1 MSSSMVPVPEASHG
15 ELPFAC
21 DLVMKGGIT
30 SGVVYPAAI
39 VELSRDHRF
48 HNIGGASAGAI
59 AAVAAAAA
67 EYGRQTGGG
76 GFDAL
81 ATIPQEL
88 ADVDRRSG
96 QTMLQRLF
104 VPQPE
109 TKEYFDLFW
118 EQRAMKDARAITRL
132 RGVLPSVLRHSP
144 KVPKSA
150 AAQAVSFGLPVGAAV
165 WFAVAPAA
173 GTIGVLALAGLVGGA
188 TYLGS
193 RSVTGALNMAKDAQ
207 QQVADNLHGLC
218 NGATV
223 GDQIGLT
230 DWLHDRIEA
239 LAGTVRPDP
248 DGGPSSRPLTYGDL
262 EQNEIG
268 LVTLTTNVS
277 QNSSESFP
285 FADETWAFHPDVVAK
300 LFPDAV
306 SSYLVERGRR
316 ATEQSSKRAQLEQQG
331 LLKLP
336 PAEEL
341 PVVMGAR
348 ISLSFPVVLSAV
360 PLWKLVP
367 VERDGDWVTEYQEV
381 WLSDGGICSNMPV
394 HLFDSPLPSRP
405 TYGINLGSGA
415 TETLDDPSGDDS
427 PMALAHRNVWRPIRT
442 GSGMS
447 TPIAEIN
454 KTTEF
459 LGEVLTTMQNW
470 SDNSMT
476 KALGVRDRICTIR
489 LGEGEGGMNLDMSAD
504 KITGLGPRGSA
515 AGENLGWM
523 VRGDIPEHVDTGVD
537 DDEAVTQWTRH
548 RWTRLRSAALGV
560 GRYATD
566 VKEGRTKPAVPQG
579 GPRGNTLSYEEVA
592 KQAASLDYLPY
603 RSDWTDDA
611 GRELNEAVGS
621 LTAIDFATANTKS
634 PPPARRL
641 TLSTRPEP
649 ETQLAE

>member
-1 MSSSMVPVPEASHG
+1 
-15 ELPFAC
+15 
-21 DLVMKGGIT
+21 
-30 SGVVYPAAI
+30 
-39 VELSRDHRF
+39 
-48 HNIGGASAGAI
+48 
-59 AAVAAAAA
+59 
-67 EYGRQTGGG
+67 
-76 GFDAL
+76 
-81 ATIPQEL
+81 
-88 ADVDRRSG
+88 
-96 QTMLQRLF
+96 
-104 VPQPE
+104 
-109 TKEYFDLFW
+109 
-118 EQRAMKDARAITRL
+118 MKDASAIKRV
-132 RGVLPSVLRHSP
+132 RGLLPSLLRHSP

-150 AAQAVSFGLPVGAAV
+150 AAKVVAFGLPVGAAV
-165 WFAVAPAA
+165 WLAVAPAA
-173 GTIGVLALAGLVGGA
+173 GTMGFMALAGLIGGA
-188 TYLGS
+188 TYVGS
-193 RSVTGALNMAKDAQ
+193 RAVTGALNMVKDAQ

-230 DWLHDRIEA
+230 DWLHDRVEA
-239 LAGTVRPDP
+239 LAGTKRYNS
-248 DGGPSSRPLTYGDL
+248 DGELESSSRPLTYGDL
-262 EQNEIG
+262 EYNEIG

-285 FADETWAFHPDVVAK
+285 FADETWAFNPDAMAK
-300 LFPDAV
+300 LFPDPV
-306 SSYLVERGRR
+306 SKFLVERGKV
-316 ATEQSSKRAQLEQQG
+316 ATEHSSKRAQLEQQG

-336 PAEEL
+336 PAAEL
-341 PVVMGAR
+341 PVVIGAR

-360 PLWKLVP
+360 PLWKLAP
-367 VERDGDWVTEYQEV
+367 IRRDREWVTEYQEV

-415 TETLDDPSGDDS
+415 TETLDDPGGADS
-427 PMALAHRNVWRPIRT
+427 TMALAHRNVWRPIRT

-489 LGEGEGGMNLDMSAD
+489 LGDGEGGMNLDMSAA

-523 VRGDIPEHVDTGVD
+523 VRGVTPEHVDSSIND
-537 DDEAVTQWTRH
+537 SEAATQWTRH
-548 RWTRLRSAALGV
+548 RWTRLRSTALGA
-560 GRYATD
+560 GRYAAD
-566 VKEGRTKPAVPQG
+566 VNDGRTKPGVPQS
-579 GPRGNTLSYEEVA
+579 GPHANTLTYTALAE
-592 KQAASLDYLPY
+592 QAASLDYLPY
-603 RSDWTDDA
+603 RSKWNDTA
-611 GRELNEAVGS
+611 GAELNNAITS

-634 PPPARRL
+634 PPPARQL

-649 ETQLAE
+649 ETELDE